1 VITDIGK
8 RRDLTNRREL
18 TQQDLKVLSSIKGQS
33 YDLVLNGVELG
44 GGSIRVHDS
53 AIQKSIFS
61 LLGSYEQTEL
71 GRFTKKQPPPKTGAQ
86 GKIGSAKQQA
96 DGESADPVFGH
107 LLTALEYG
115 CPPHGGVAIGLDRTV
130 ATLGTVILQK
140 QKDLQTVIPG
150 QKTRPGKQNP
160 LSIPDTVEP
169 LSIRDVMAFPKSFT
183 GKDLLVGSPSNVP
196 QEALSRYHIRI
207 NKFKTDPQKSP
218 TV

>member
-1 VITDIGK
+1 MVLDCYASFRLVRQISVQDTGK
-8 RRDLTNRREL
+8 RREL

-115 CPPHGGVAIGLDRTV
+115 CPPHGGVAIGLDRYV
-130 ATLGTVILQK
+130 
-140 QKDLQTVIPG
+140 
-150 QKTRPGKQNP
+150 
-160 LSIPDTVEP
+160 LST
-169 LSIRDVMAFPKSFT
+169 SHMHT
-183 GKDLLVGSPSNVP
+183 H
-196 QEALSRYHIRI
+196 ALSHTHTYTHTHT
-207 NKFKTDPQKSP
+207 KHAHTKYT
-218 TV
+218 